1 MGREEQIINER
12 KRKLSELRKIVN
24 PYPHKFE
31 VKDYSED
38 LKNKHKI
45 LKNDEKTN
53 IKAVVAGRIM
63 TIRDIGKIIFFT
75 IQDGNGKLQ
84 LILQKGETKDD
95 EFNLF
100 KKYVDV

>member
-38 LKNKHKI
+38 LKDRHKK
-45 LKNDEKTN
+45 LKNDEKTDV
-53 IKAVVAGRIM
+53 KAVVAGRVM

-75 IQDGNGKLQ
+75 IQDGKGKLQ
-84 LILQKGETKDD
+84 LILQSR
-95 EFNLF
+95 
-100 KKYVDV
+100 